1 MPFKGDFLFPPSAPC
16 PEPWLGLVGS
26 FPNACLLPHPHLQ
39 FILLL
44 LRDLLSKSWIGTW
57 QSFASKAFL
66 TLSTYRLGF
75 LFLSLALA
83 CKSPP
88 HIVICPQAFRASL
101 PLLFISSHTPSC
113 FSHMNLSPQ
122 AGLRALCLWSRG
134 CLCLAGLSPI
144 LHLSSSSF
152 FFKFTLNPS
161 STEPF

>member
-26 FPNACLLPHPHLQ
+26 FPPACLLPHPHLQ

-88 HIVICPQAFRASL
+88 HIVICPQAFRASF
-101 PLLFISSHTPSC
+101 PLL
-113 FSHMNLSPQ
+113 LSP
-122 AGLRALCLWSRG
+122 ATPLHASATWTSHRRLVSGLCACDHVVVSAWQVFLPFSTYLVLPFSSN
-134 CLCLAGLSPI
+134 SP
-144 LHLSSSSF
+144 
-152 FFKFTLNPS
+152 
-161 STEPF
+161 